1 MCLRCYTKRILSI
14 LTHMERGEKI
24 LKKLT
29 VVYNQN
35 SIILHQCYL
44 MESKLSL
51 DRPW

>member
-14 LTHMERGEKI
+14 LAHTKRGEKV

-35 SIILHQCYL
+35 GIILHQCYL
-44 MESKLSL
+44 IGSKLSL